1 MIKYLIPAI
10 LVIIIAFILLFKWPI
25 VDEKNKKKV
34 SLTLLFSTLFLVIA
48 LIALLID

>member
-34 SLTLLFSTLFLVIA
+34 SLTLLFSTLFLLIA

>member
-10 LVIIIAFILLFKWPI
+10 LVVIIAFILLFKWPI

-34 SLTLLFSTLFLVIA
+34 SLTLLFSTLFLLIA

>member
-10 LVIIIAFILLFKWPI
+10 LVVIIAFILLFKWPI

>member
-10 LVIIIAFILLFKWPI
+10 LALTIAFILLFKWPI
-25 VDEKNKKKV
+25 VNEKNKKKV
-34 SLTLLFSTLFLVIA
+34 SITLLLSTLFLLIA

>member
-10 LVIIIAFILLFKWPI
+10 LVVIIAFILLFKWPI
-25 VDEKNKKKV
+25 VDEKKKKKV

>member
-10 LVIIIAFILLFKWPI
+10 LTILIAFILLFKWPV
-25 VDEKNKKKV
+25 VDEKNKKKL
-34 SLTLLFSTLFLVIA
+34 SLTLLLSTIFLIVA